1 MLVIFRGAQPVTRS
15 ASTPA
20 VLMLPVLIV
29 LLAGAGVDEAQE
41 NDLDNGTQL
50 AVSFGGGRGAV
61 TLRSGA
67 TTPDHDHDPRTA
79 RLRRAGSGEDSEAEF
94 SFNLSSR
101 DLQAIG
107 RCELPPD
114 LYAAIISNKDL
125 SNLYRDGLVGIL
137 WNS

>member
-50 AVSFGGGRGAV
+50 AASFGGGA
-61 TLRSGA
+61 
-67 TTPDHDHDPRTA
+67 A
-79 RLRRAGSGEDSEAEF
+79 RL
-94 SFNLSSR
+94 
-101 DLQAIG
+101 
-107 RCELPPD
+107 P
-114 LYAAIISNKDL
+114 
-125 SNLYRDGLVGIL
+125 
-137 WNS
+137 